1 MTNNLVGNGGKTY
14 SSNSKL
20 VESAGFCLLWQLVLC
35 TSHSH
40 KTFLLLDIQGLQN
53 TCISCTWIFVI
64 GRNVHR
70 RNFFELFIIY
80 IKLLKYLSVLKY
92 LICTKYLYILTFQ
105 LGLVHQ
111 RKIFELFTIY
121 IKISWSPWILCF
133 LCNWQDYKIILQ
145 SYIFCNT

>member
-20 VESAGFCLLWQLVLC
+20 VESAGCCLLWQLILC
-35 TSHSH
+35 TSRSH

-53 TCISCTWIFVI
+53 TCIPCTWIFV
-64 GRNVHR
+64 RKKCSLKELL
-70 RNFFELFIIY
+70 FELFIIY

-92 LICTKYLYILTFQ
+92 SICTKYMYILTFQ

-121 IKISWSPWILCF
+121 IKIWWRPWILCF

>member
-1 MTNNLVGNGGKTY
+1 MGVKHTARTVNWWKVLDSVCFGNLFCVLHIVIKP
-14 SSNSKL
+14 SSY
-20 VESAGFCLLWQLVLC
+20 
-35 TSHSH
+35 
-40 KTFLLLDIQGLQN
+40 
-53 TCISCTWIFVI
+53 WIFKVYKI
-64 GRNVHR
+64 HVYLVRGSSLGRNVHR

-92 LICTKYLYILTFQ
+92 LICTKYMYILTFQ